1 MQHHGALEAV
11 IGKESASAISQVIV
25 SAAEGIAID
34 VASEILHRFGNG
46 VIHSEVCPEALI
58 FFISRCG
65 ITYHHIGA
73 FGEVAAHIHKPV
85 GPCRT
90 AVGVGHHYQFVAGG
104 FDAKHYGKF
113 AARHIATAV
122 GDKCLAQVAIF
133 YKKIRDYLS
142 SVVYRTVI
150 HHYNLIF
157 RIILIEQI
165 RQESLQLCTLIV
177 AIHYHSGGSKRVG
190 SFCALACCR
199 CSLYGI
205 MAASCPHYHHH
216 TQKQCRPK
224 QDTYL

>member
-1 MQHHGALEAV
+1 MAQLQFGMLGLIVVAEHSHHRVGGEFHASVIGIGYFAHEEVIVAVMQHHGALEAV

-46 VIHSEVCPEALI
+46 VIHSEIRPEALI
-58 FFISRCG
+58 FFISWCG

-122 GDKCLAQVAIF
+122 GDKCLA
-133 YKKIRDYLS
+133 
-142 SVVYRTVI
+142 
-150 HHYNLIF
+150 
-157 RIILIEQI
+157 
-165 RQESLQLCTLIV
+165 
-177 AIHYHSGGSKRVG
+177 
-190 SFCALACCR
+190 
-199 CSLYGI
+199 
-205 MAASCPHYHHH
+205 
-216 TQKQCRPK
+216 
-224 QDTYL
+224 